1 MKLGI
6 LGGTFNP
13 IHYGHLRA
21 AEEVRDILGLD
32 KILFIPSGKPPLK
45 KTGLTSARHRYEM
58 TKTAIKNNPFFDI
71 SNIEI
76 KAHTVSYSIETF
88 KKLAVKYKDADFFF
102 ILGIDAFLDLP
113 KWKQPRSLMKLTN
126 LVIISRPGFSF
137 INLLPSPYLKNVHK
151 KTLEEIDKGAKTAFS
166 FDLNTGRKAYLC
178 RIPALE
184 ISASIIRSLVREGKN
199 IKYLLPDSVESY
211 IISHKLYCK
220 SRKEE
225 VGRKK

>member
-1 MKLGI
+1 M
-6 LGGTFNP
+6 GGTFNP

-21 AEEVRDILGLD
+21 AEEVREILNLD
-32 KILFIPSGKPPLK
+32 KILFIPSGKPPFK
-45 KTGLTSARHRYEM
+45 KPGLISAGHRYEM

-71 SNIEI
+71 SDIEI
-76 KAHTVSYSIETF
+76 KARSISYSVETI
-88 KKLAVKYKDADFFF
+88 KRLTKIYKNTDFFF

-137 INLLPSPYLKNVHK
+137 INLLSSPYLKNVHK

-184 ISASIIRSLVREGKN
+184 ISASIIRSLVSKGKN

-211 IISHKLYCK
+211 IISHKLYK
-220 SRKEE
+220 
-225 VGRKK
+225 